1 MQLGAKED
9 EVDKERLEKLLAT
22 LRQNERQ
29 AALQTAWLQ
38 GRIAQVEELLV
49 ELEKPTEEDDG
60 DDTGT
65 GALSGGGS

>member
-1 MQLGAKED
+1 M
-9 EVDKERLEKLLAT
+9 DKERLVKLLET

-38 GRIAQVEELLV
+38 GRIAQVEELLA
-49 ELEKPTEEDDG
+49 ELEKPTEENDG
-60 DDTGT
+60 DDTGA

>member
-1 MQLGAKED
+1 M
-9 EVDKERLEKLLAT
+9 DKERLVKLLET

-38 GRIAQVEELLV
+38 GRIAQVEELLA
-49 ELEKPTEEDDG
+49 ELEKPTGEDNG
-60 DDTGT
+60 DDTGA